1 MKRYDGRTK
10 PIPKPRPAPAKG
22 KKAKSVGR
30 GRVSGNTNRPMDRKT
45 DKMKKIKATFNKFE
59 STIVTATNR
68 EYR

>member
-1 MKRYDGRTK
+1 MKTYVCDDNYETDVR
-10 PIPKPRPAPAKG
+10 